1 MGTWWHNTR
10 KVFSRLRSSFASIH
24 VGILD
29 GPLAGPTGGCLRS
42 ATSDG
47 CVECWGGMCPQSVLS
62 IEAIETA
69 PSLQAHIRRMS
80 HVYCCCGCC
89 SAVGRPA
96 ARSQRHLR

>member
-62 IEAIETA
+62 IEAIETRGGSTCLCG
-69 PSLQAHIRRMS
+69 PSAES
-80 HVYCCCGCC
+80 TG
-89 SAVGRPA
+89 PT
-96 ARSQRHLR
+96 